1 MTVQLHQSK
10 RELMENQ
17 LIDFFMS
24 EHRDIADLD
33 YLIDT
38 AVFVMDQDDQ
48 QLLETFVMF
57 FGDKDL

>member
-33 YLIDT
+33 YLMDT
-38 AVFVMDQDDQ
+38 ALFVMDQDDQ
-48 QLLETFVMF
+48 RLLETYTMF
-57 FGDKDL
+57 FGDKDI

>member
-17 LIDFFMS
+17 LIDFFIS

-33 YLIDT
+33 YLMDT
-38 AVFVMDQDDQ
+38 ALFVMNQDDQ
-48 QLLETFVMF
+48 RLLETYTMF

>member
-33 YLIDT
+33 YLMDT
-38 AVFVMDQDDQ
+38 ALFVMNQDDQ
-48 QLLETFVMF
+48 RLLETYTMF